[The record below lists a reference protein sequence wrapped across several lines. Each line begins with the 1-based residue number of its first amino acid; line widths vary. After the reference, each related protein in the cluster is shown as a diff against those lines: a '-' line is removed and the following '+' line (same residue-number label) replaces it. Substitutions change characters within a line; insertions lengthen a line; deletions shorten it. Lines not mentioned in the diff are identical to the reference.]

1 MATSGQITGVNAF
14 VSLTWGGSQFNVS
27 GDGNRSSLNES
38 AEAQEKTGYQPA
50 GRTRQRS
57 GSGLKDWTF
66 SMDAFW
72 NDTDTSGSTGK
83 GIDSL
88 AASVFGE
95 QAELIFGPAGSTGG
109 YRKLSGS
116 GQVTTF
122 NVESPVDGMITA
134 TLEMS
139 AATGSLTKGTF

>member
-1 MATSGQITGVNAF
+1 MPTSGQNTGVNAF
-14 VSLTWGGSQFNVS
+14 VSITWGGSQFNVS
-27 GDGNRSSLNES
+27 GDGNRSSLNEA
-38 AEAQEKTGYQPA
+38 AEAPEKTAYQPT

-72 NDTDTSGSTGK
+72 NDTSTTGSTGK

-88 AASVFGE
+88 SASVFGE
-95 QAELIFGPAGSTGG
+95 QVELIFGPAGSTSG

-122 NVESPVDGMITA
+122 NVESPVDGMITSS
-134 TLEMS
+134 LEVQ
-139 AATGSLTKGTF
+139 AAAGSLTKGTF